1 MVTDITA
8 KVIWTW
14 MRPTCANQHCCT
26 LEGLFE
32 ILKWRCSWVG
42 QWQRRVVQQPGNGWH
57 DAVQLVFIQTKSLQE
72 AKHYELLPSLR
83 GFCVPKS
90 NTVNSISE
98 HINLFK
104 CQSSVC
110 VCLGVC
116 VHVCMHAC
124 VWVCEC
130 VCMCVCVCVCVCVCE
145 CVSVC
150 ACVCVNYGN
159 YQFVYYVTFVFS
171 ITVLWVLKYKIHVIV
186 YCDVVSVQPH
196 FNFSDEII
204 KWSWILTV
212 QV

>member
-1 MVTDITA
+1 MENLGCLTWVGCSSHKSSAPIPVSVQSFVCVQMMAWLPFLLTLFFLTDLYCVSRLPDLISYTASETNYFHHFSTLWFKKLRMVTDTTA

-14 MRPTCANQHCCT
+14 MRPTCANQHCCA

-42 QWQRRVVQQPGNGWH
+42 QWQRGVVQQPGNGWH

-83 GFCVPKS
+83 GFCIPKS

-110 VCLGVC
+110 V
-116 VHVCMHAC
+116 H
-124 VWVCEC
+124 
-130 VCMCVCVCVCVCVCE
+130 VCVCVCVR
-145 CVSVC
+145 VSVW
-150 ACVCVNYGN
+150 VCV
-159 YQFVYYVTFVFS
+159 
-171 ITVLWVLKYKIHVIV
+171 HVCV
-186 YCDVVSVQPH
+186 
-196 FNFSDEII
+196 
-204 KWSWILTV
+204 
-212 QV
+212 